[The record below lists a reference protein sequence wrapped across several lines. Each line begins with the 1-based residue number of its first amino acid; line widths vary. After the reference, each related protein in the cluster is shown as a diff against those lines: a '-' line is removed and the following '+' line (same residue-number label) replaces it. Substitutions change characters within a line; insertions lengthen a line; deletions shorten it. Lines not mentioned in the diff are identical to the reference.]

1 MSAEYA
7 VHRGRRG
14 RASFPASDLL
24 CAVVRR
30 ERAARGGLGNKEIE
44 MKVSELIERLK
55 NLPQDVEVVISE
67 LDGWTHLHEER
78 APDPK
83 MDGAKVDL

>member
-1 MSAEYA
+1 
-7 VHRGRRG
+7 
-14 RASFPASDLL
+14 
-24 CAVVRR
+24 
-30 ERAARGGLGNKEIE
+30 